1 MNPVALY
8 DVEDELRAIQEATMR
23 IGVPSEIK
31 SNEFR
36 VGLVP
41 GSVRELVARGHE
53 VIVQSGAGRGIFAD
67 DETYQKAGARIV
79 LTSEDVFAEAQ
90 MIVKVKEPQAV
101 EWKQLKR
108 DQILF
113 TYLHLAPDAPQA
125 IGLMQ
130 SGAAAIAYE
139 TVTDVNGGLP
149 LLAPMSE
156 VAGRLSIEAAAV
168 ALRRPTGGRGV
179 LLGGVPGVKPAKVV
193 VLGGGVVGTH
203 AARMAAGLGA
213 DVSVIDKSLPRLRQ
227 LDELFEGRVRTLA
240 STMETI
246 ENEVLAADV
255 VIGAVL
261 VAGASAPKLV
271 TRAMLK
277 DMKQGAVLVD
287 VAIDQGGCF
296 ETSKPTTHASPTFE
310 VDGIIHYCVANMPG
324 AVPVTSA
331 QALNN
336 ATLPFVMKLAEKGL
350 AAFDRD
356 PHLAAG
362 LNVKEGR
369 IMHQAVAASLGFD
382 SLDRTRSF
390 RIAAE

>member
-1 MNPVALY
+1 
-8 DVEDELRAIQEATMR
+8 MR
-23 IGVPSEIK
+23 IGVPTEIK
-31 SNEFR
+31 SDEFR

-41 GSVRELVARGHE
+41 GSVRELVNHGHE
-53 VIVQSGAGRGIFAD
+53 VIVEAGAGAGIFAD
-67 DETYQKAGARIV
+67 DAVYAKAGARIV
-79 LTSEDVFAEAQ
+79 ATAEDVFRDAQ
-90 MIVKVKEPQAV
+90 MIVKVKEPRSA
-101 EWKQLKR
+101 EWKRLR
-108 DQILF
+108 PDQILF
-113 TYLHLAPDAPQA
+113 TYLHLAPDPEQA
-125 IGLMQ
+125 VGLMQ
-130 SGAAAIAYE
+130 SGVSAIAYE
-139 TVTDVNGGLP
+139 TVTDAKGGLP

-213 DVSVIDKSLPRLRQ
+213 TVSVIDKSLPRLRQ
-227 LDELFEGRVRTLA
+227 LDELFEGRIVTLDA
-240 STMETI
+240 TMETI
-246 ENEVLAADV
+246 ENEVLSADV

-277 DMKQGAVLVD
+277 DMKKGAALVD

-296 ETSKPTTHASPTFE
+296 ETSHPTTHANPTFE

-336 ATLPFVMKLAEKGL
+336 ATLPFVIKLADKGL

-356 PHLAAG
+356 PHIAAG
-362 LNVKEGR
+362 LNVKDGR
-369 IMHQAVAASLGFD
+369 IMHPAVAASLGFD
-382 SLDRTRSF
+382 SLDGTSSF

>member
-1 MNPVALY
+1 
-8 DVEDELRAIQEATMR
+8 MR
-23 IGVPSEIK
+23 IGVPAEIK
-31 SNEFR
+31 VDEFR

-41 GSVRELVARGHE
+41 SSVRELTAQGHE
-53 VIVQSGAGRGIFAD
+53 VIVQAGAGGGIFAE
-67 DETYQKAGARIV
+67 DEIFAKAGARIV
-79 LTSEDVFAEAQ
+79 ATADEVFAEAQ
-90 MIVKVKEPQAV
+90 MIVKVKEPQPV
-101 EWKQLKR
+101 EWKRLKPQ
-108 DQILF
+108 QILF

-139 TVTDVNGGLP
+139 TVTDSNGGLP

-156 VAGRLSIEAAAV
+156 VAGRLSIEAAAF
-168 ALRRPTGGRGV
+168 ALRRPAGGRGL

-213 DVSVIDKSLPRLRQ
+213 DVTVIDKSLPRLRQ

-240 STMETI
+240 STIETI
-246 ENEVLAADV
+246 ENEVVMADV
-255 VIGAVL
+255 VIGAAL
-261 VAGASAPKLV
+261 VPGASAPKLV

-277 DMKQGAVLVD
+277 EMKKGAVLVD
-287 VAIDQGGCF
+287 VSIDQGGCF

-331 QALNN
+331 RALNN
-336 ATLPFVMKLAEKGL
+336 ATLPFIMKLAEKGL

-362 LNVKEGR
+362 LNVKDGR

-382 SLDRTRSF
+382 GLDETRSF